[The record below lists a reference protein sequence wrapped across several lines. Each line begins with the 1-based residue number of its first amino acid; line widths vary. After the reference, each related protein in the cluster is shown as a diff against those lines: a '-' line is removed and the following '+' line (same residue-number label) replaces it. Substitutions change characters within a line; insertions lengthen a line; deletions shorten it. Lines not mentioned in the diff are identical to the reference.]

1 MLHWATIFIL
11 ATAASP
17 LAAAEATPAYA
28 PAHTVLVTAGP
39 VTVAA
44 LSAEPRTNAP
54 PSHFLLHDS
63 LGNVVRA
70 STNDVHRSLHPPAA
84 VGARRQ
90 IPATTKG
97 VPQSEEVRQRIVASK
112 SGQETLQWFPA
123 TPPVLAPYLG
133 NLDEFGN
140 TAVQPGAFFPTD
152 PLSQTAQAGK
162 YWLSGLGLCESFY
175 QSLTTVQ
182 MSDTASGSSA
192 LQYYAVDFLGK
203 WAVFEVP
210 HGGPAGWLSTEVNV
224 QLGLSSASRTQSPQ
238 GNLGTVVNPQAN
250 VFGPNGVWMSELAWQ
265 QSLLDGQLVL
275 LAGLVDQGNY
285 LDANSYANNSQAQ
298 FLNGAFVN
306 NSVLPLPSNNLGLS
320 AQWQPTSSWY
330 VLFGTGANNQPPG
343 QSPFQALGLHGWSY
357 LLELGLTPKNVLGLG
372 PGAYRLQPFLATV
385 SGQTQAGLGLNA
397 QQQLGPNS
405 PFACFARAGVSG
417 SQVTLGGASAQVS
430 GGLVMAAP
438 LKQAGLVP
446 KLSNDLLG
454 LGLVWSQASATTQT
468 VCHENEYGL
477 ETFYALQ
484 LTPTIKLQPDL
495 QVVWNRAFS
504 RDAGPTFVCQLQI
517 NIAW

>member
-1 MLHWATIFIL
+1 MCYRAAMIVL
-11 ATAASP
+11 AASTAT
-17 LAAAEATPAYA
+17 LAAVDA
-28 PAHTVLVTAGP
+28 PP
-39 VTVAA
+39 
-44 LSAEPRTNAP
+44 SNAP
-54 PSHFLLHDS
+54 PTHFLFRDS
-63 LGNVVRA
+63 LGNVVRV

-84 VGARRQ
+84 VGAGRQ
-90 IPATTKG
+90 IPAPTKG
-97 VPQSEEVRQRIVASK
+97 VPQSEEVRQRIVESK

-140 TAVQPGAFFPTD
+140 TAVQPGALFSTGPF
-152 PLSQTAQAGK
+152 SQMAQAGK
-162 YWLSGLGLCESFY
+162 YWLSGLGLRESFY
-175 QSLTTVQ
+175 QSLTTVR
-182 MSDTASGSSA
+182 MSDTASGSST
-192 LQYYAVDFLGK
+192 LQYYAADFLGK
-203 WAVFEVP
+203 WAVFETP
-210 HGGPAGWLSTEVNV
+210 GGGPAGWLSTEVNA
-224 QLGLSSASRTQSPQ
+224 QIGLSSASRTQSPQ
-238 GNLGTVVNPQAN
+238 GNLGTLVNPQAN
-250 VFGPNGVWMSELAWQ
+250 VFGPNGLWMSELAWQ
-265 QSLLDGQLVL
+265 QSLLDGSLVL

-285 LDANSYANNSQAQ
+285 LDANSYANNSQSQ

-306 NSVLPLPSNNLGLS
+306 SSVLPLPSNNLGLS
-320 AQWQPTSSWY
+320 VQWQPTSSWY

-343 QSPFQALGLHGWSY
+343 QSPFQNLGLQDWSY

-372 PGAYRLQPFLATV
+372 PGVYRLQPFLATV
-385 SGQTQAGLGLNA
+385 SGQTQAGLGLNV

-446 KLSNDLLG
+446 RLSNDLLG
-454 LGLVWSQASATTQT
+454 LGLVWSQPSATTQT
-468 VCHENEYGL
+468 VYHENEYAL

-504 RDAGPTFVCQLQI
+504 PDPGPAFVCQLQL

>member
-1 MLHWATIFIL
+1 MRYRAALIIL
-11 ATAASP
+11 AASVSTVAAASP
-17 LAAAEATPAYA
+17 
-28 PAHTVLVTAGP
+28 
-39 VTVAA
+39 
-44 LSAEPRTNAP
+44 SAVPQTNAP
-54 PSHFLLHDS
+54 IRHFLLHDS
-63 LGNVVRA
+63 LGNVVRV
-70 STNDVHRSLHPPAA
+70 STNEVHRSLHPPAA
-84 VGARRQ
+84 VGAGRQ
-90 IPATTKG
+90 IPTPTKG
-97 VPQSEEVRQRIVASK
+97 VPQSEDVRQRIAESK

-140 TAVQPGAFFPTD
+140 TAAQPGAFLSRD
-152 PLSQTAQAGK
+152 PLSQMAQAGK
-162 YWLSGLGLCESFY
+162 YWLSGLGLRENFY
-175 QSLTTVQ
+175 QSLTTVR
-182 MSDTASGSSA
+182 MSDTASGSST

-203 WAVFEVP
+203 WAVFETP
-210 HGGPAGWLSTEVNV
+210 GGGPAGWLSTEANA

-250 VFGPNGVWMSELAWQ
+250 VFGPNGLWMSELAWQ
-265 QSLLDGQLVL
+265 QSLVDGRLL
-275 LAGLVDQGNY
+275 FLAGLVDEQNY

-306 NSVLPLPSNNLGLS
+306 SSVLPLPSNNLGLS
-320 AQWQPTSSWY
+320 VQWQPSSFWY
-330 VLFGTGANNQPPG
+330 LLFGTGANNQPPG
-343 QSPFQALGLHGWSY
+343 QSPFKDLGLRDWSY
-357 LLELGLTPKNVLGLG
+357 LLELGLMPKNVLGLG
-372 PGAYRLQPFLATV
+372 PGVYRLQPFLATV
-385 SGQTQAGLGLNA
+385 SGQTQAGLGLNV

-417 SQVTLGGASAQVS
+417 SQVTLGGACAQVS
-430 GGLVMAAP
+430 GGLAMVAP

-454 LGLVWSQASATTQT
+454 LGLVWSQPLATTQPIY
-468 VCHENEYGL
+468 HENEYAL

-495 QVVWNRAFS
+495 QVAWNRAFS
-504 RDAGPTFVCQLQI
+504 PDAGPAFVCQLQL

>member
-1 MLHWATIFIL
+1 MLHRATIIIL
-11 ATAASP
+11 ATSVST
-17 LAAAEATPAYA
+17 LAAAAS
-28 PAHTVLVTAGP
+28 
-39 VTVAA
+39 
-44 LSAEPRTNAP
+44 SAVPQTNAP

-63 LGNVVRA
+63 LGNVVRM
-70 STNDVHRSLHPPAA
+70 STNDVHRSLHPPPA
-84 VGARRQ
+84 VGAGRQ

-97 VPQSEEVRQRIVASK
+97 AMQSEDVRQRIVESK
-112 SGQETLQWFPA
+112 SGLEMLQWFPA

-133 NLDEFGN
+133 SLDDFGN
-140 TAVQPGAFFPTD
+140 TAVQPGGFFFTD
-152 PLSQTAQAGK
+152 PLSQMAQSVK
-162 YWLSGLGLCESFY
+162 YWLSGRGLRESFY
-175 QSLTTVQ
+175 QSLTTVW
-182 MSDTASGSSA
+182 MSDAASGSST
-192 LQYYAVDFLGK
+192 LQYYAADFIGK

-210 HGGPAGWLSTEVNV
+210 HGGPAGWLSTEVSV
-224 QLGLSSASRTQSPQ
+224 QLGLSPASRTQSPQ
-238 GNLGTVVNPQAN
+238 GNLGAVVNPQAN
-250 VFGPNGVWMSELAWQ
+250 VFGPNGVWISELAWQ

-320 AQWQPTSSWY
+320 VQWQPTSSGY
-330 VLFGTGANNQPPG
+330 LLFGTGANNQPTG
-343 QSPFQALGLHGWSY
+343 QSPFQELGLHGWSY
-357 LLELGLTPKNVLGLG
+357 LLELGLTPENVLGLG
-372 PGAYRLQPFLATV
+372 PGVYRLQPFLATV
-385 SGQTQAGLGLNA
+385 GGQTQAGLGLNV

-417 SQVTLGGASAQVS
+417 SHVALGGASAQVS
-430 GGLVMAAP
+430 GGLAMVAP

-454 LGLVWSQASATTQT
+454 LGVVWSQPSATTQP
-468 VCHENEYGL
+468 VYHENEYAL

-504 RDAGPTFVCQLQI
+504 PDAGPTFVCQLQI